1 MCQHVSIEAR
11 RDRDKRVEVG
21 GSGRATRGL
30 EGGWQAGRQAR
41 GANRTRV
48 HEEGIDPAGL
58 FSKVASP
65 STHPF

>member
-1 MCQHVSIEAR
+1 MSIEAR
-11 RDRDKRVEVG
+11 GDHDKGVEVG
-21 GSGRATRGL
+21 GSGKAMRGS

-65 STHPF
+65 STHPS